1 MILYLLMMMH
11 FFNEDLSKFTFF
23 ANETGILSV
32 YLDKI
37 NLDAD
42 NNFYEDNPENM
53 IHAILLARRDKFGNH
68 KVYEKDPSKE

>member
-37 NLDAD
+37 NLDDD